1 MMQMYP
7 SNSVGQQDNTIVNDL
22 PKVGGSQDARAQLTR
37 PSTRD
42 VFWDRDENYFYMRVT
57 DVTGKIID
65 FKRFSYKESPEPT
78 MEDMFVSKEQFESV
92 TNDLKGG
99 ILDVQQSIQ
108 KLVELQQSANQSGEQ
123 SNNQSRTGGN
133 SRRNK

>member
-65 FKRFSYKESPEPT
+65 FKRFLYEESPEPT
-78 MEDMFVSKEQFESV
+78 MEDMFVSKERFESV

-99 ILDVQQSIQ
+99 ILDVQEYIQ
-108 KLVELQQSANQSGEQ
+108 KLIELQQSTAQPG
-123 SNNQSRTGGN
+123 NQSRNNGN
-133 SRRNK
+133 GKRNK